1 MEHSGLGKVY
11 IPGRTGVSETILH
24 SDFFLN
30 DEPLLQYG
38 VLGMKW
44 GVRKTNAY
52 ANRALLNET
61 FTTSNYIRSDGRLK
75 SINKITKKHN
85 KKSRK
90 IEGKLEKISSKAY
103 RKAISERDKANTF
116 REVGKNRKAEKYD
129 RKYENSKRVLK
140 EIDDK
145 YKTLKVVGQDTDA
158 IRDAKLALT
167 SIDSSKKLSSKERY
181 NIALNTSAASAVLAF
196 NSENI
201 VGGAI
206 KRGLNVMEKDLNSTF
221 SNRRRIRDYDGNQ
234 VNYTTYYT

>member
-1 MEHSGLGKVY
+1 MIY
-11 IPGRTGVSETILH
+11 IPGKTGNSDILLH
-24 SDFFLN
+24 
-30 DEPLLQYG
+30 YG

-44 GVRKTNAY
+44 GIRKTNAY

-61 FTTSNYIRSDGRLK
+61 VTTSKYIRSDGSLK

-90 IEGKLEKISSKAY
+90 IEGKMEKISSKAY
-103 RKAISERDKANTF
+103 RKAVSERDKANAF
-116 REVGKNRKAEKYD
+116 REVGKNRKTEKYD

-145 YKTLKVVGQDTDA
+145 YKTLKVAGQDTDA
-158 IRDAKLALT
+158 VRDAKLVFS
-167 SIDSSKKLSSKERY
+167 SIEGNKKLSRKDRY
-181 NIALNTSAASAVLAF
+181 NIALNTTAAKTALGF

-201 VGGAI
+201 VGGVI

-221 SNRRRIRDYDGNQ
+221 SNTRRIKDYNGNQ
-234 VNYTTYYT
+234 ANYTTYYT

>member
-1 MEHSGLGKVY
+1 
-11 IPGRTGVSETILH
+11 
-24 SDFFLN
+24 
-30 DEPLLQYG
+30 
-38 VLGMKW
+38 MKW
-44 GVRKTNAY
+44 GVRKANTY

-61 FTTSNYIRSDGRLK
+61 ITTSKYIRSDGRLE

-103 RKAISERDKANTF
+103 RKAVSERDKANAF

-145 YKTLKVVGQDTDA
+145 YKTLKVVGNDTDA
-158 IRDAKLALT
+158 IRDAKLAFT
-167 SIDSSKKLSSKERY
+167 SIDSSKKLPPKERK
-181 NIALNTSAASAVLAF
+181 NIALNTSAARAVLAY

-201 VGGAI
+201 VGGVI
-206 KRGLNVMEKDLNSTF
+206 KRGVNVMEKDLNTRF

-234 VNYTTYYT
+234 VTFTRYHH